1 MSVEIFAS
9 KFPNV
14 IIVMESYKR
23 LTITL
28 LHVSCMLVSRVRT
41 ILSKVCDVGDL
52 PVQVLSFGFGNWV
65 LKAEW
70 LSGLCGRP
78 TFFYVFF
85 RFQKTRLF
93 TFFELLHTFSR
104 TLVAGSQPPTI
115 NNGSSWNATAVVPR
129 NDEQMLPAPDNPIRS
144 RQAIE
149 TQSEQIQWK
158 QCTVYTVGLG
168 LIYTYND
175 RTVTHSYIIY

>member
-52 PVQVLSFGFGNWV
+52 PVQVLSFGFGN
-65 LKAEW
+65 
-70 LSGLCGRP
+70 
-78 TFFYVFF
+78 
-85 RFQKTRLF
+85 
-93 TFFELLHTFSR
+93 
-104 TLVAGSQPPTI
+104 
-115 NNGSSWNATAVVPR
+115 
-129 NDEQMLPAPDNPIRS
+129 
-144 RQAIE
+144 
-149 TQSEQIQWK
+149 
-158 QCTVYTVGLG
+158 
-168 LIYTYND
+168 
-175 RTVTHSYIIY
+175 